1 MRMPVIGAA
10 IGGLALGATM
20 VAGSR
25 YMTTP
30 VQASIPAP
38 SLGSTQLVS
47 QGAGLGSNPVLV
59 DCADGQRALVRHVSV
74 AGQTVAQVQCVGQ
87 PLVTTNTFDD
97 MSTAAAAPAYT
108 TARAYPVSMSRPA
121 ASYTAPA
128 PVRTRT
134 AAARQPVYRTAS
146 EPVYRTASEPV
157 YRTTSS
163 EAPVKTPRSWK
174 KSALIIGGSA
184 AGGAGVGAIL
194 DGKSGAKKGA
204 IVGGIAGTVY
214 DIATRNK

>member
-1 MRMPVIGAA
+1 MRMPVIAA
-10 IGGLALGATM
+10 AVGGLALGAFV

-25 YMTTP
+25 YMTSP

-47 QGAGLGSNPVLV
+47 QGAGLASNPVLV

-87 PLVTTNTFDD
+87 PMTMNNFDETS
-97 MSTAAAAPAYT
+97 MAAAPAYN

-121 ASYTAPA
+121 SYSAPA
-128 PVRTRT
+128 PARTRT
-134 AAARQPVYRTAS
+134 AASRQPVAYRTAPA
-146 EPVYRTASEPV
+146 EPVHTG
-157 YRTTSS
+157 
-163 EAPVKTPRSWK
+163 RSWK

-184 AGGAGVGAIL
+184 AGGAGI
-194 DGKSGAKKGA
+194 GA
-204 IVGGIAGTVY
+204 IVGGKGGAIKGAVLGGVAGTVY

>member
-1 MRMPVIGAA
+1 MPVIGAA
-10 IGGLALGATM
+10 IGGLALGAFV

-47 QGAGLGSNPVLV
+47 QGAGLASNPVLV
-59 DCADGQRALVRHVSV
+59 DCADGQRALVKHVSV

-87 PLVTTNTFDD
+87 PLMTTNTFDD
-97 MSTAAAAPAYT
+97 TSMAAPAYT

-121 ASYTAPA
+121 VYSAPA
-128 PVRTRT
+128 PARTRT
-134 AAARQPVYRTAS
+134 AASRQPVTYRTAS
-146 EPVYRTASEPV
+146 SDVPQKS
-157 YRTTSS
+157 
-163 EAPVKTPRSWK
+163 PRSWK

-184 AGGAGVGAIL
+184 AGGAGI
-194 DGKSGAKKGA
+194 GA
-204 IVGGIAGTVY
+204 IVGGKSGAVKGAVLGGVAGTVY

>member
-10 IGGLALGATM
+10 IGGLALGAIV

-25 YMTTP
+25 YVASP

-47 QGAGLGSNPVLV
+47 QGAGLASNPVLV
-59 DCADGQRALVRHVSV
+59 DCADGQRALVKHVDV
-74 AGQTVAQVQCVGQ
+74 AGQAVAQVQCVGQ
-87 PLVTTNTFDD
+87 PLVTNTFDE
-97 MSTAAAAPAYT
+97 MSMNSTNAAPAYNV
-108 TARAYPVSMSRPA
+108 ARAYPASMSRPA
-121 ASYTAPA
+121 TYSAPA

-134 AAARQPVYRTAS
+134 VASREPVSYRTVSS
-146 EPVYRTASEPV
+146 EPV
-157 YRTTSS
+157 
-163 EAPVKTPRSWK
+163 KTGRSWK

-184 AGGAGVGAIL
+184 AGGAGL
-194 DGKSGAKKGA
+194 GA
-204 IVGGIAGTVY
+204 IVGGKGGAVKGAVIGGIAGTVY

>member
-10 IGGLALGATM
+10 IGGLALGAFV

-25 YMTTP
+25 YMTSP
-30 VQASIPAP
+30 VQASVPAP
-38 SLGSTQLVS
+38 SLGSAQLVS
-47 QGAGLGSNPVLV
+47 QGAGLSSNPVLV
-59 DCADGQRALVRHVSV
+59 DCAEGQRALVQHVSV
-74 AGQTVAQVQCVGQ
+74 AGQSVAQVQCVGQ
-87 PLVTTNTFDD
+87 PLTTSNSFDE
-97 MSTAAAAPAYT
+97 MSMAAAPAYN
-108 TARAYPVSMSRPA
+108 TARAYPVSMSRP

-134 AAARQPVYRTAS
+134 AASRQPVGYRTAS
-146 EPVYRTASEPV
+146 EPAYRSAPSEPV
-157 YRTTSS
+157 RTG
-163 EAPVKTPRSWK
+163 RSWK

>member
-10 IGGLALGATM
+10 IGGLALGAFV

-25 YMTTP
+25 YMTSP
-30 VQASIPAP
+30 VQASVPAP
-38 SLGSTQLVS
+38 SLGSAQLVS
-47 QGAGLGSNPVLV
+47 QGAGLSSNPVLV
-59 DCADGQRALVRHVSV
+59 DCAEGQRALVQHVSV
-74 AGQTVAQVQCVGQ
+74 AGQSVAQVQCVGQ
-87 PLVTTNTFDD
+87 PVMTMNAFDD
-97 MSTAAAAPAYT
+97 APMAAAAPAYR
-108 TARAYPVSMSRPA
+108 TARAYPVSVSRPS
-121 ASYTAPA
+121 ASYSAAA

-134 AAARQPVYRTAS
+134 VAARQPV
-146 EPVYRTASEPV
+146 VYRTE
-157 YRTTSS
+157 SS
-163 EAPVKTPRSWK
+163 DPSDTRDNRGRSWK

-204 IVGGIAGTVY
+204 VVGGIAGTVY

>member
-10 IGGLALGATM
+10 IGGLALGAFV

-47 QGAGLGSNPVLV
+47 QGAGLASNPVLV
-59 DCADGQRALVRHVSV
+59 DCADGQRALVKHVSV

-87 PLVTTNTFDD
+87 PLMTPTNTFDD
-97 MSTAAAAPAYT
+97 MSMAAPAYN

-121 ASYTAPA
+121 VYSAPA
-128 PVRTRT
+128 PARTRT
-134 AAARQPVYRTAS
+134 VASRQPVTYRTAS
-146 EPVYRTASEPV
+146 SDVPQKS
-157 YRTTSS
+157 
-163 EAPVKTPRSWK
+163 PRSWK

-184 AGGAGVGAIL
+184 AGGAGLGAVL
-194 DGKSGAKKGA
+194 GGKSGAKKGA

>member
-10 IGGLALGATM
+10 IGGLALGAFV

-47 QGAGLGSNPVLV
+47 QGAGLASNPVLV
-59 DCADGQRALVRHVSV
+59 DCAEGQRALVKHVSV

-87 PLVTTNTFDD
+87 QLMTNTFDE
-97 MSTAAAAPAYT
+97 MSMAAPDYT

-121 ASYTAPA
+121 VYSAPA
-128 PVRTRT
+128 PARTRT
-134 AAARQPVYRTAS
+134 VASREPVTYRTAS
-146 EPVYRTASEPV
+146 SDVPQKS
-157 YRTTSS
+157 
-163 EAPVKTPRSWK
+163 PRSWK

-184 AGGAGVGAIL
+184 AGGAGLGAIL
-194 DGKSGAKKGA
+194 GGKSGAKKGA
-204 IVGGIAGTVY
+204 VVGGIAGTVY

>member
-10 IGGLALGATM
+10 IGGLALGAIV

-25 YMTTP
+25 YMTSP

-47 QGAGLGSNPVLV
+47 QGAGLASNPVLV
-59 DCADGQRALVRHVSV
+59 DCADGQRALVQHVNV
-74 AGQTVAQVQCVGQ
+74 AGQAVAQVQCVGQ
-87 PLVTTNTFDD
+87 SMTTANAFDD
-97 MSTAAAAPAYT
+97 MSTAVAPAYT
-108 TARAYPVSMSRPA
+108 SARAYPVSMSRPA
-121 ASYTAPA
+121 SYSAPT

-134 AAARQPVYRTAS
+134 AASRQPVTYRTAS
-146 EPVYRTASEPV
+146 SEPV
-157 YRTTSS
+157 H
-163 EAPVKTPRSWK
+163 TPRSWK

-184 AGGAGVGAIL
+184 AGGAGL
-194 DGKSGAKKGA
+194 GA
-204 IVGGIAGTVY
+204 IVGGKGGAVKGAVIGGIAGTVY

>member
-10 IGGLALGATM
+10 IGGLALGAFV

-25 YMTTP
+25 YVTSP

-47 QGAGLGSNPVLV
+47 QGAGLASNPVLV
-59 DCADGQRALVRHVSV
+59 DCADGQRALVKHVEV
-74 AGQTVAQVQCVGQ
+74 AGQAVAQVQCVGQ
-87 PLVTTNTFDD
+87 SLMTNTFDE
-97 MSTAAAAPAYT
+97 MSMNAGPAYN
-108 TARAYPVSMSRPA
+108 TARAYPVSTSRPA
-121 ASYTAPA
+121 SYSAPA

-134 AAARQPVYRTAS
+134 VASRQPVSYRTAPS
-146 EPVYRTASEPV
+146 EPVHQG
-157 YRTTSS
+157 
-163 EAPVKTPRSWK
+163 RSWK

-184 AGGAGVGAIL
+184 AGGAGI
-194 DGKSGAKKGA
+194 GA
-204 IVGGIAGTVY
+204 IVGGKGGAIKGAVLGGVAGTVY

>member
-10 IGGLALGATM
+10 IGGLALGAIV

-25 YMTTP
+25 YETSP
-30 VQASIPAP
+30 VQASLPAP

-59 DCADGQRALVRHVSV
+59 DCADGQRALVKHVSV

-87 PLVTTNTFDD
+87 PVMTGAFDD
-97 MSTAAAAPAYT
+97 MSAAAAPAYT
-108 TARAYPVSMSRPA
+108 TARAYPVSMGRPA
-121 ASYTAPA
+121 VYSAPA

-134 AAARQPVYRTAS
+134 VASRQPVTYRSASS
-146 EPVYRTASEPV
+146 EPVHHT
-157 YRTTSS
+157 
-163 EAPVKTPRSWK
+163 RSWK

-184 AGGAGVGAIL
+184 AGGAGVGAIVG
-194 DGKSGAKKGA
+194 GKSGAIKGA
-204 IVGGIAGTVY
+204 VLGGVAGTVY

>member
-47 QGAGLGSNPVLV
+47 QGAGLASNPVLV
-59 DCADGQRALVRHVSV
+59 DCADGQRALVKHVSV

-87 PLVTTNTFDD
+87 PLETTNTFDD
-97 MSTAAAAPAYT
+97 MSMAAAAPAYT

-121 ASYTAPA
+121 ASYSAPA

-134 AAARQPVYRTAS
+134 VAARQ
-146 EPVYRTASEPV
+146 PVYRTASEPV

>member
-10 IGGLALGATM
+10 IGGLALGAIV

-25 YMTTP
+25 YVTSP

-47 QGAGLGSNPVLV
+47 QGAGLASNPVLV
-59 DCADGQRALVRHVSV
+59 DCADGQRALVKHVEV
-74 AGQTVAQVQCVGQ
+74 GGQAVAQVQCVGQ
-87 PLVTTNTFDD
+87 PLTTNAFDD
-97 MSTAAAAPAYT
+97 MSMAAAPAYT

-121 ASYTAPA
+121 TYSAPA

-134 AAARQPVYRTAS
+134 VVSRQPVSYRTAPS
-146 EPVYRTASEPV
+146 EPVHHGRT
-157 YRTTSS
+157 
-163 EAPVKTPRSWK
+163 WK

-184 AGGAGVGAIL
+184 AGGAGI
-194 DGKSGAKKGA
+194 GA
-204 IVGGIAGTVY
+204 IVGGKGGAIKGAVLGGLAGTVY

>member
-1 MRMPVIGAA
+1 MPVIGAA
-10 IGGLALGATM
+10 IGGLALGAAM

-38 SLGSTQLVS
+38 SLGSMQLVS
-47 QGAGLGSNPVLV
+47 QGAGLASNPVLV
-59 DCADGQRALVRHVSV
+59 DCADGQRALVKHVSV

-97 MSTAAAAPAYT
+97 MSMAAAAPAYT

-134 AAARQPVYRTAS
+134 VAARQPVYRT
-146 EPVYRTASEPV
+146 
-157 YRTTSS
+157 TSS
-163 EAPVKTPRSWK
+163 DAPVKSPRSWK

>member
-1 MRMPVIGAA
+1 MPVIGAA
-10 IGGLALGATM
+10 IGGLALGAFV

-47 QGAGLGSNPVLV
+47 QGAGLASNPVLV
-59 DCADGQRALVRHVSV
+59 DCAEGQRALVRHVSV
-74 AGQTVAQVQCVGQ
+74 GGQTVAQVQCVGQ
-87 PLVTTNTFDD
+87 PLMTSNTFDE
-97 MSTAAAAPAYT
+97 MSMAAPAYT

-121 ASYTAPA
+121 VYSVPAPA
-128 PVRTRT
+128 RTRT
-134 AAARQPVYRTAS
+134 AASRQPVTYRTAS
-146 EPVYRTASEPV
+146 SDVPQKS
-157 YRTTSS
+157 
-163 EAPVKTPRSWK
+163 PRSWK

-184 AGGAGVGAIL
+184 AGGAGLGAIL
-194 DGKSGAKKGA
+194 GGKSGAKKGA
-204 IVGGIAGTVY
+204 IVGGVAGTVY

>member
-47 QGAGLGSNPVLV
+47 QGAGLASNPVLV
-59 DCADGQRALVRHVSV
+59 DCADGQRALVKHVSV
-74 AGQTVAQVQCVGQ
+74 AGQAVAQVQCVGQ
-87 PLVTTNTFDD
+87 PLETTNTFDE
-97 MSTAAAAPAYT
+97 MSMAAAAPAYT

-121 ASYTAPA
+121 ASYSAPA

-134 AAARQPVYRTAS
+134 VAARQ
-146 EPVYRTASEPV
+146 PVYRTASEPV

>member
-1 MRMPVIGAA
+1 MRMPVIAA
-10 IGGLALGATM
+10 AVGGLALGAFV

-25 YMTTP
+25 YVTSP

-47 QGAGLGSNPVLV
+47 QGAGLASNPVLV

-87 PLVTTNTFDD
+87 PMTMNTFDE
-97 MSTAAAAPAYT
+97 MSMAAAPAYNT
-108 TARAYPVSMSRPA
+108 PRAYPVSMSRPA
-121 ASYTAPA
+121 SYSAPA

-134 AAARQPVYRTAS
+134 VASRQPVAYPTASAEPAYRTEPS
-146 EPVYRTASEPV
+146 EPVHTG
-157 YRTTSS
+157 
-163 EAPVKTPRSWK
+163 RSWK

-184 AGGAGVGAIL
+184 AGGAGL
-194 DGKSGAKKGA
+194 GA
-204 IVGGIAGTVY
+204 IVGGKSGAIKGAVLGGVAGTVF

>member
-10 IGGLALGATM
+10 IGGLALGAFV

-25 YMTTP
+25 YMTSP
-30 VQASIPAP
+30 VQASVPAP
-38 SLGSTQLVS
+38 SLGSAQLVS
-47 QGAGLGSNPVLV
+47 QGAGLSSNPVLV
-59 DCADGQRALVRHVSV
+59 DCAEGQRALVQHVSV
-74 AGQTVAQVQCVGQ
+74 AGQSVAQVQCVGQ
-87 PLVTTNTFDD
+87 PLTTSNTFDE
-97 MSTAAAAPAYT
+97 MSMAAAPAYN
-108 TARAYPVSMSRPA
+108 TARAYPVSMSRP

-134 AAARQPVYRTAS
+134 AASRQPVAYRTAS
-146 EPVYRTASEPV
+146 EPAYRSDSEPAYRSAPSEPV
-157 YRTTSS
+157 RTG
-163 EAPVKTPRSWK
+163 RSWK

-204 IVGGIAGTVY
+204 VVGGVAGTVY

>member
-1 MRMPVIGAA
+1 MRMPVIAAA
-10 IGGLALGATM
+10 IGGLALGAVV

-25 YMTTP
+25 YMTSP

-47 QGAGLGSNPVLV
+47 QGAGLESNPVLV

-87 PLVTTNTFDD
+87 PLMTSNSFDE
-97 MSTAAAAPAYT
+97 MSMAAAPAYN

-121 ASYTAPA
+121 SYSAPA

-134 AAARQPVYRTAS
+134 VASRQPAAYRTAS
-146 EPVYRTASEPV
+146 SEPV
-157 YRTTSS
+157 YSGSS
-163 EAPVKTPRSWK
+163 EPVHTGRSWK

-184 AGGAGVGAIL
+184 AGGAVVGAIL

>member
-1 MRMPVIGAA
+1 MPVIGAA
-10 IGGLALGATM
+10 IGGLALGAFV

-47 QGAGLGSNPVLV
+47 QGAGLASNPVLV
-59 DCADGQRALVRHVSV
+59 DCAEGQRALVKHVSV
-74 AGQTVAQVQCVGQ
+74 AGQTVAHVQCVGQ
-87 PLVTTNTFDD
+87 PFMTNSFDD
-97 MSTAAAAPAYT
+97 MSMAAPAYT

-121 ASYTAPA
+121 VYSAPA
-128 PVRTRT
+128 PARTRT
-134 AAARQPVYRTAS
+134 VASRQPVTYRTAS
-146 EPVYRTASEPV
+146 SDVPQKS
-157 YRTTSS
+157 
-163 EAPVKTPRSWK
+163 PRSWK

-184 AGGAGVGAIL
+184 AGGAGLGAIL

>member
-1 MRMPVIGAA
+1 MPVIAA
-10 IGGLALGATM
+10 AVGGLALGAFV

-25 YMTTP
+25 YMTSP

-47 QGAGLGSNPVLV
+47 QGAGLASNPVLV

-87 PLVTTNTFDD
+87 PMTMNTFDE
-97 MSTAAAAPAYT
+97 MSTAAAPAYNT
-108 TARAYPVSMSRPA
+108 PRAYPVSMSRPA
-121 ASYTAPA
+121 SYSAPA
-128 PVRTRT
+128 PARTRT
-134 AAARQPVYRTAS
+134 VASREPVAYRTAS
-146 EPVYRTASEPV
+146 TEPAYRTASAEPAYRTAPSEPV
-157 YRTTSS
+157 HTG
-163 EAPVKTPRSWK
+163 RSWK

-184 AGGAGVGAIL
+184 AGGAGL
-194 DGKSGAKKGA
+194 GA
-204 IVGGIAGTVY
+204 IVGGKSGAIKGAVLGGVAGTVF

>member
-10 IGGLALGATM
+10 IGGLALGAFV

-47 QGAGLGSNPVLV
+47 QGAGLASNPVLV
-59 DCADGQRALVRHVSV
+59 DCAEGQRALVRQVSV
-74 AGQTVAQVQCVGQ
+74 GGQTVAQVQCVGQ
-87 PLVTTNTFDD
+87 PLMTSNTFDE
-97 MSTAAAAPAYT
+97 MSMAAPAYT

-121 ASYTAPA
+121 VYSAPA
-128 PVRTRT
+128 PARTRT
-134 AAARQPVYRTAS
+134 VASRQPATYRTAS
-146 EPVYRTASEPV
+146 SDVPQKS
-157 YRTTSS
+157 
-163 EAPVKTPRSWK
+163 PRSWK

-184 AGGAGVGAIL
+184 AGGAGLGAIL
-194 DGKSGAKKGA
+194 GGKSGAKKGA
-204 IVGGIAGTVY
+204 IVGGVAGTVY

>member
-1 MRMPVIGAA
+1 MRMPVIAA
-10 IGGLALGATM
+10 AVGGLALGAFV

-25 YMTTP
+25 YMTSP

-47 QGAGLGSNPVLV
+47 QGAGVASNPVLV

-87 PLVTTNTFDD
+87 PMTTNTFDE
-97 MSTAAAAPAYT
+97 MSMAAAPAYT

-121 ASYTAPA
+121 TYTAPA

-134 AAARQPVYRTAS
+134 VASRQPAYRTAS
-146 EPVYRTASEPV
+146 SEPV
-157 YRTTSS
+157 HTG
-163 EAPVKTPRSWK
+163 RSWK

-184 AGGAGVGAIL
+184 AGGAGI
-194 DGKSGAKKGA
+194 GA
-204 IVGGIAGTVY
+204 IVGGKGGAIKGAVLGGVAGTVY

>member
-10 IGGLALGATM
+10 IGGLALGAIV

-25 YMTTP
+25 YVASP

-47 QGAGLGSNPVLV
+47 QGAGLASNPVLV
-59 DCADGQRALVRHVSV
+59 DCADGQRALVKHVDV
-74 AGQTVAQVQCVGQ
+74 AGQSVAQVQCVGQ
-87 PLVTTNTFDD
+87 PLMTNTFDE
-97 MSTAAAAPAYT
+97 MSMNGAPAYNV
-108 TARAYPVSMSRPA
+108 ARAYPASVSRPA
-121 ASYTAPA
+121 TYDAPA

-134 AAARQPVYRTAS
+134 VASRQPVSYRTAS
-146 EPVYRTASEPV
+146 SEPV
-157 YRTTSS
+157 
-163 EAPVKTPRSWK
+163 KTGRSWK

-184 AGGAGVGAIL
+184 AGGAGL
-194 DGKSGAKKGA
+194 GA
-204 IVGGIAGTVY
+204 IVGGKGGAVKGAVIGGIAGTVY

>member
-10 IGGLALGATM
+10 IGGLALGAFV

-47 QGAGLGSNPVLV
+47 QGAGLASNPVLV
-59 DCADGQRALVRHVSV
+59 DCADGQRALVKHVSV

-87 PLVTTNTFDD
+87 PLMTTNTFDE
-97 MSTAAAAPAYT
+97 MSMAAPAYT

-121 ASYTAPA
+121 VYSAPA
-128 PVRTRT
+128 PARTRT
-134 AAARQPVYRTAS
+134 VASREPVTYRTAS
-146 EPVYRTASEPV
+146 SDVPQKS
-157 YRTTSS
+157 
-163 EAPVKTPRSWK
+163 PRSWK

-184 AGGAGVGAIL
+184 AGGAGLGAIL
-194 DGKSGAKKGA
+194 GGKSGAKKGA
-204 IVGGIAGTVY
+204 VVGGIAGTVY